1 MDNDIKAYDTY
12 RNITFG
18 EKGLPENVRHELN
31 IDSLCEKIDFTSSC
45 IGRQYL
51 YHIVC
56 KDEISQIKDNESLI
70 KELHDN
76 ISLRKRLVGLLGK
89 LNKPDAYTITELLHG
104 KHTDYSQSYINTIN
118 ICRWLPSVFLLCTFI
133 STHSGTVSY
142 TASCI
147 IYRKQ
152 LSASE
157 TEKSAFII
165 LFFHTTTVQTFTNCK
180 RGCRNQYICRY
191 GQKYPPVYQQPKRAG
206 QETALIPY
214 KY

>member
-12 RNITFG
+12 RNMTFG

-56 KDEISQIKDNESLI
+56 KDKISQVSGNEYLI

-89 LNKPDAYTITELLHG
+89 LNKPDAHNNRVTTRKAYRLLTKLHPRNQ
-104 KHTDYSQSYINTIN
+104 H
-118 ICRWLPSVFLLCTFI
+118 LPVATVGFPAMHLYKQ
-133 STHSGTVSY
+133 HSGTVSY
-142 TASCI
+142 TVSCI
-147 IYRKQ
+147 IYSKL

-157 TEKSAFII
+157 TKKSAFII
-165 LFFHTTTVQTFTNCK
+165 LFLHTTAVQTFTNSK
-180 RGCRNQYICRY
+180 RGCRNQHICRY
-191 GQKYPPVYQQPKRAG
+191 GQKYPSVYQQPKRAG